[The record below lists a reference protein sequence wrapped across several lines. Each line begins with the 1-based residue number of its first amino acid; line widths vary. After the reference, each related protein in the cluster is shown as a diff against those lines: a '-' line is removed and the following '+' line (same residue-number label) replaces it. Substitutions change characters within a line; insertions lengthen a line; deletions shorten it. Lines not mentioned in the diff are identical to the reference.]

1 MRHAVVAGMRGSRV
15 GRCRV
20 TVPKMT
26 VAVPNMAVAVAEC
39 TVVTVAN
46 RMTGM
51 VVSVT
56 VSANHREC
64 GHGHES
70 NQPNEKQKKVHE
82 LRSKSLTVRGTLGLQ
97 SFRLI
102 SRVQ

>member
-1 MRHAVVAGMRGSRV
+1 MPDM
-15 GRCRV
+15 
-20 TVPKMT
+20 
-26 VAVPNMAVAVAEC
+26 AVPNMAVAVAEC
-39 TVVTVAN
+39 TVVTVAH

-56 VSANHREC
+56 VSANHRER